1 MSIMRVRFNI
11 TGLTGLPGLHT
22 TYWTG
27 ASSSPIAADA
37 LDVVA
42 RVRAFWDSFKGQMA
56 AGVTIGCN
64 QPVDLVN
71 ETTGILVGQLGAG
84 SPANVAAT
92 GSGSLPSASMI
103 LLRYNTGLI
112 VNGRRL
118 QGRSFIGPV
127 ATGTNTGG
135 DVVAGTN
142 TALLTAAAL
151 MNTGATSSLLVVWH
165 RPSAANPSGGLTS
178 PVTSYATNTEFS
190 VLRSRRD

>member
-11 TGLTGLPGLHT
+11 TGLAGLPGLHT

-27 ASSSPIAADA
+27 ASSTPIAADA

-42 RVRAFWDSFKGQMA
+42 RVRAFWDSFKVNLA
-56 AGVTIGCN
+56 AGVTVSCN
-64 QPVDLVN
+64 QPVDLVD

-84 SPANVAAT
+84 SPALVLST
-92 GSGSLPSASMI
+92 GSGSLPSATMM

-112 VNGRRL
+112 VAGRRL
-118 QGRSFIGPV
+118 QGRSFIGPL
-127 ATGTNTGG
+127 ATATNSGG
-135 DVVAGTN
+135 DVVPTVN

-151 MNTGATSSLLVVWH
+151 MNTGATASLLVVWH
-165 RPSAANPSGGLTS
+165 RPTDANPSGGLTS
-178 PVTSYATNTEFS
+178 GVTSYAANPEFS